1 MILTPEPV
9 GQRDEGGGDV
19 LSTSQCVAWHSD
31 GAVFVSELLPGP
43 LLSAAVE
50 AGVRLDDAERSRPLR
65 FPHTGRIAVNNDVAL
80 EPRILRAAAQLL
92 GVQDDELRLIQ
103 SVVHADFA
111 GQASGEADLS
121 MHCEFEKNS
130 LVALPAE
137 AEAVH
142 IILSLDDVL
151 QSGGATTF
159 TTSSGD
165 ERTAHH
171 AVGSALLLKM
181 DTPWCQDAVTPPVS
195 DDLVSTSSSGGQVDH
210 GTTVEVAG
218 NQLLV
223 ELTEVMRKH
232 DLPLAIL
239 DTLVSEI
246 EYSLE
251 GPDDIAEALATLV
264 KRLMDAGNA
273 TDSIELFINQK
284 MKQLEN
290 LAGNASA
297 VGPASG
303 GVVPGRRL
311 SQHII
316 LRKANAEW
324 ISNEAFIRNLSS
336 QGPWIATLSAMQRTV
351 LGFPAPG
358 HSFWRQPTAL
368 SQAVGRYPEMDPE
381 PYITAGAAPL
391 VPFTYGPRLPLTGE
405 SSTTEEGLFPPP
417 IDRMVFPEPVQGK
430 GDLVLSSSQV
440 SQFREQGWLL
450 VDGIWPSE
458 LVDAA

>member
-1 MILTPEPV
+1 MKLTPEPV
-9 GQRDEGGGDV
+9 GQRDEDGGDV
-19 LSTSQCVAWHSD
+19 LSASQCVAWHSD
-31 GAVFVSELLPGP
+31 GALFVSELLPAP
-43 LLSAAVE
+43 LLMTAVE
-50 AGVRLDDAERSRPLR
+50 AAARLDDPVHSRPLR
-65 FPHTGRIAVNNDVAL
+65 FPHTGRTAVINDVAL
-80 EPRILRAAAQLL
+80 EPRLLRAAAQLL
-92 GVQDDELRLIQ
+92 GVQDNELRLIQ

-111 GQASGEADLS
+111 GQKSGEADLS
-121 MHCEFEKNS
+121 MHRDFEENS

-151 QSGGATTF
+151 QSGGTTTF
-159 TTSSGD
+159 ATSSGD

-171 AVGSALLLKM
+171 TVGSALLLKM
-181 DTPWCQDAVTPPVS
+181 DTLWRQDAVAPPV
-195 DDLVSTSSSGGQVDH
+195 DDGVVSTSLSDGQMDH
-210 GTTVEVAG
+210 WTTVEVAG

-246 EYSLE
+246 EYTLE
-251 GPDDIAEALATLV
+251 GPDDVAEALATLV
-264 KRLMDAGNA
+264 ERLAAAGNA
-273 TDSIELFINQK
+273 TTPIELFISQK
-284 MKQLEN
+284 LEHLEK
-290 LAGNASA
+290 LAGYASA
-297 VGPASG
+297 VRPTPG

-311 SQHII
+311 TQHII

-336 QGPWIATLSAMQRTV
+336 QGPWIASLSPTQRTV
-351 LGFPAPG
+351 LGFPPPG
-358 HSFWRQPTAL
+358 HSFWQQPTAL
-368 SQAVGRYPEMDPE
+368 SQAVGRYPGMDPE
-381 PYITAGAAPL
+381 PYISAGAAPL
-391 VPFTYGPRLPLTGE
+391 VPFTYGPSLPLTGE

-417 IDRMVFPEPVQGK
+417 IDRMVFPEPVKGR